1 MSAGRGCDQA
11 YKTERDEVMKPE
23 YKNKAEFINNLC
35 DLLRT
40 DLRSSVDLLH
50 YEIRSFDGYEDEI
63 VHVCYTGGHH
73 ETILVTNYTIGMIA
87 KEVINEVYK

>member
-1 MSAGRGCDQA
+1 
-11 YKTERDEVMKPE
+11 MKPE

-40 DLRSSVDLLH
+40 DPRSSVDLLH
-50 YEIRSFDGYEDEI
+50 YEIRTFDGYEDEI
-63 VHVCYTGGHH
+63 VHICYTGGHH
-73 ETILVTNYTIGMIA
+73 VSLLVTANSIGAIA